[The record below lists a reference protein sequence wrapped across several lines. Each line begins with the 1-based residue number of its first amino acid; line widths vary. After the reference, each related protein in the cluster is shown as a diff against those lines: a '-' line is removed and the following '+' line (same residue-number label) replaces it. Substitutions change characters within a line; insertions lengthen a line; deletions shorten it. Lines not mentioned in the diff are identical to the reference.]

1 MVVLSS
7 WGKAGLLLPLDDS
20 GDNAWAKKELN
31 SDAEGNPLD
40 ADAGEEEAEPAA
52 GVEDLLEMSDISNDN
67 GTGVVNEGGDD
78 DNVEKAGRGVE
89 QGTRGWTQRGGWW
102 EGWGGDWRE
111 GRRAT
116 CH

>member
-52 GVEDLLEMSDISNDN
+52 VSYTHLTLPTIYS
-67 GTGVVNEGGDD
+67 V
-78 DNVEKAGRGVE
+78 
-89 QGTRGWTQRGGWW
+89 
-102 EGWGGDWRE
+102 
-111 GRRAT
+111 
-116 CH
+116 